1 MRARSM
7 KVIDLAVHH
16 VETIT
21 AQVSIRECAKAMRS
35 HHVGSLVVVNEKNEP
50 TGMITDRDVA
60 IEVVATGRDADATS
74 VGEVMSSPAVVTK
87 GEENIIDALARMREF
102 GIRRLPVV
110 DGEGKLVGVV
120 TNSNMLEELSM
131 MLDSIVRDIKSSKT
145 REIAERP

>member
-1 MRARSM
+1 
-7 KVIDLAVHH
+7 
-16 VETIT
+16 
-21 AQVSIRECAKAMRS
+21 
-35 HHVGSLVVVNEKNEP
+35 
-50 TGMITDRDVA
+50 
-60 IEVVATGRDADATS
+60 
-74 VGEVMSSPAVVTK
+74 
-87 GEENIIDALARMREF
+87 MREF